1 MTSVTTHSHSS
12 LQPVIVM
19 ATTPAPSRKTNGS
32 SGNVTLS
39 SFRGQARQSKHPT
52 TSTTSSFQQLQF
64 SLTNTQISSQFWQEW
79 EGIVHFLHPTLT
91 FLPALHVWGGSGFP
105 SHDCLEGTGE
115 FYLCDRCIE
124 GTSSVT
130 DTTPCKD
137 QTGEG
142 STFPVSQQEVAR
154 TFP

>member
-1 MTSVTTHSHSS
+1 MTNVTT
-12 LQPVIVM
+12 LPLL
-19 ATTPAPSRKTNGS
+19 TPACDCDGNNSNLFQKNQWQQWQRHSELLQGPSPAVQTSHN
-32 SGNVTLS
+32 NHHLQLS
-39 SFRGQARQSKHPT
+39 TAPV
-52 TSTTSSFQQLQF
+52 F
-64 SLTNTQISSQFWQEW
+64 SDTRISSQFQQEW
-79 EGIVHFLHPTLT
+79 EGIVHFLRPTLT